1 MVKRCIDCG
10 STTNGAVMVGQ
21 VEAGSGPGAILYACI
36 DHARV
41 RARQSTAPGW
51 LPAAVAEF
59 EAQEAE
65 QADGRDET
73 AC

>member
-10 STTNGAVMVGQ
+10 ATTSGAVMVGQ

-41 RARQSTAPGW
+41 RAHQRTAPVW
-51 LPAAVAEF
+51 LPGAVAEF

-65 QADGRDET
+65 QANGRDEST
-73 AC
+73 C